1 MKRYLTSIL
10 VVLILAS
17 GLAVGCGTKT
27 SPSERDK
34 AVTFYRELYP
44 ICNELNQDVN
54 EWNSWLT
61 QASALEYAQNLFSKS
76 KYYGTHLQMLYG
88 EVAALNPPPGLQ
100 DLKDKTLAAM
110 SKGIETYAMAQ
121 EYALNK
127 QQSYGLKVESLHLE
141 FNKLMSLAA
150 DEWDNGLAHYNIN
163 PQEIAK

>member
-1 MKRYLTSIL
+1 
-10 VVLILAS
+10 
-17 GLAVGCGTKT
+17 
-27 SPSERDK
+27 
-34 AVTFYRELYP
+34 
-44 ICNELNQDVN
+44 
-54 EWNSWLT
+54 
-61 QASALEYAQNLFSKS
+61 
-76 KYYGTHLQMLYG
+76 MLYG